1 MSTIGKALAVIGT
14 LVLAEFGLVG
24 PVAGQTKVAID
35 GTDITITVPIDGVGI
50 DKKTAAEWKHGAE
63 SLWNA
68 AFNAADNPFKGC
80 LTLKLVVDVQAH
92 DFSYPAQ
99 PGRHMI
105 FQTHGTTSNQASGTI
120 AANGDPFKTSADGN
134 FDESFGNPDKAK
146 NEDPYA
152 PDDSTKKTDKSNYV
166 AHEVGHL
173 IGLGDEYTVTG
184 SNPRTT
190 KPLPGRENTL
200 MADGGR
206 IDAALL
212 KQLLKRLKDETHQ
225 MPDCLKGTLH
235 ANAVY
240 SVPKNG
246 PAGAWWKC
254 TDAWAVDMTVIAAA
268 DGALSGQAIS
278 RRDAPPKCEWPAT
291 ATWTQVVNF
300 QIAGSRDAAALHLRF
315 VYKSDEPAGGVDMT
329 GFNALL
335 AGFGNPKVIDL
346 PIVGNKQARGPV
358 TFDWADPSNKRNV
371 AGDLSLECT
380 TCEMPRECLTC

>member
-1 MSTIGKALAVIGT
+1 MSTIGKTLAVIGT
-14 LVLAEFGLVG
+14 LLLAEFGLVA
-24 PVAGQTKVAID
+24 PVAAQTKVSID

-80 LTLKLVVDVQAH
+80 MTLKLVVDVQAH
-92 DFSYPAQ
+92 DYSYPAQ

-105 FQTHGTTSNQASGTI
+105 FQTHGTTSNQAAGTI
-120 AANGDPFKTSADGN
+120 AGNGNPFQISADGN
-134 FDESFGNPDKAK
+134 FDESFANADKA
-146 NEDPYA
+146 NHI
-152 PDDSTKKTDKSNYV
+152 

-173 IGLGDEYTVTG
+173 IGFGDEYTVTG
-184 SNPRTT
+184 INPRVT

-246 PAGAWWKC
+246 PAGPWWKC
-254 TDAWAVDMTVIAAA
+254 TDAWSVDMTVIAAA
-268 DGALSGQAIS
+268 DGALSGQAVS

-291 ATWTQVVNF
+291 ATWTQAVNF
-300 QIAGSRDAAALHLRF
+300 QIAGTRDAAALHLRF
-315 VYKSDEPAGGVDMT
+315 VYKSDEPAGGLDMT